1 MVHGKVIGSLL
12 VVCLVAM
19 LAEQTEG
26 FFSFFSP
33 SDMRRMM
40 EKEKSKT
47 GKKSVRSGETESGEL
62 AAPERYMEEEAARLG
77 SPLEIGVRLSPRQFD
92 KYGAALGEVL
102 NEMLEEG
109 GKDDDVLRRELK
121 SFGFCPGP
129 ISDSTRKL
137 YLSKL
142 KKLGS
147 ENCSKSRFART
158 LRSLKHGLSSS
169 SSSNI
174 ASSPQN
180 QTQHSHRHDSLRL
193 RENSASASHRYRT
206 PSFNQQ
212 DSDESDDYEAYSH
225 YCPPAAHANFTSYTK
240 EDLQKRCDSTVKQN
254 VFLDRQLSRAL
265 FTCTLVLSA
274 VLIWLVY
281 VKTVGLGQNED
292 VKDNLKM
299 LPVDC
304 KGKTDT
310 YCRAEEHKVHMQ
322 LLSEL
327 YSFLAKVAGDFE
339 CGNPSELKSKCVSVD
354 DAKSYL
360 AILNRGYTD
369 RFEAA
374 LQMIIQSRRDLGI
387 RVVEPDHAPGAVR
400 CLESSRPQMG
410 LVCRFSRA
418 VFTVMS
424 RMFIFVLALGVLWGV
439 LILLRYRWMRLQ
451 EEEQAMYELVKRII
465 GEVRDHYKDWDQGLE
480 PIPYVPI
487 PHVRDSLIP
496 PQNRQVTPAQPKRS
510 VAESEQRPPHAGPAL
525 RRMRRIWDRAVE
537 FLSSNESRIR
547 TETHRISG
555 EDFLVWR
562 WTQPVELSDS
572 S

>member
-12 VVCLVAM
+12 VVCLMAM

-26 FFSFFSP
+26 FLSFFSP

-40 EKEKSKT
+40 
-47 GKKSVRSGETESGEL
+47 
-62 AAPERYMEEEAARLG
+62 LG

-109 GKDDDVLRRELK
+109 GK
-121 SFGFCPGP
+121 
-129 ISDSTRKL
+129 DSTRKL

-174 ASSPQN
+174 ASSPQH

-193 RENSASASHRYRT
+193 RENSASPSHRYRT

-360 AILNRGYTD
+360 A
-369 RFEAA
+369 
-374 LQMIIQSRRDLGI
+374 
-387 RVVEPDHAPGAVR
+387 
-400 CLESSRPQMG
+400 MG

-525 RRMRRIWDRAVE
+525 SLQLVFRVAWKLIARQTHQRAPT
-537 FLSSNESRIR
+537 R
-547 TETHRISG
+547 
-555 EDFLVWR
+555 
-562 WTQPVELSDS
+562 
-572 S
+572 

>member
-1 MVHGKVIGSLL
+1 MASTL
-12 VVCLVAM
+12 
-19 LAEQTEG
+19 
-26 FFSFFSP
+26 
-33 SDMRRMM
+33 
-40 EKEKSKT
+40 
-47 GKKSVRSGETESGEL
+47 
-62 AAPERYMEEEAARLG
+62 
-77 SPLEIGVRLSPRQFD
+77 
-92 KYGAALGEVL
+92 
-102 NEMLEEG
+102 
-109 GKDDDVLRRELK
+109 DDDELRRELK

-137 YLSKL
+137 YLNKL

-158 LRSLKHGLSSS
+158 QRSHKHGLSS

-174 ASSPQN
+174 ASSPQH

-193 RENSASASHRYRT
+193 RENSASPSHRYRT

-225 YCPPAAHANFTSYTK
+225 YGPPAAHANQFTSYTK

-274 VLIWLVY
+274 MLIWLVY

-292 VKDNLKM
+292 VKNNLKM

-387 RVVEPDHAPGAVR
+387 RVVEPGHAPGAVR
-400 CLESSRPQMG
+400 CLESSQPQMG

-439 LILLRYRWMRLQ
+439 LILLRYRWRRLQ

-496 PQNRQVTPAQPKRS
+496 PQNR
-510 VAESEQRPPHAGPAL
+510 

-547 TETHRISG
+547 TETHRIAG